1 MKFKKIKKEE
11 SSISYEKMK
20 QFNKNCE
27 MADHKFF
34 QQILDFLP
42 RMGAANTAILTVAMA
57 FSFFLHAILG
67 IFVLFLLSFTG
78 FYIETDI
85 YNHPLES
92 ILKLWFSGIV
102 ARGLATLLYKKLSP
116 EWDL

>member
-1 MKFKKIKKEE
+1 MVKKIKKEE

-20 QFNKNCE
+20 QFNKDCE

-34 QQILDFLP
+34 ERIIEFLP

-57 FSFFLHAILG
+57 FSFFLYAILG
-67 IFVLFLLSFTG
+67 SFVLFLLSYVG
-78 FYIETDI
+78 FYIETDM

-92 ILKLWFSGIV
+92 LLKAWFTGIV
-102 ARGLATLLYKKLSP
+102 SRGLATLLYKKLSP